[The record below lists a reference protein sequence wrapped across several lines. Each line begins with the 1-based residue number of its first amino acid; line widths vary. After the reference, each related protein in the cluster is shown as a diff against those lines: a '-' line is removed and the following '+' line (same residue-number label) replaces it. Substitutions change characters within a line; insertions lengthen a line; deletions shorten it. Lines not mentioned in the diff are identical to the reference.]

1 MILQGPPNTIQKVF
15 IHTKKEGYWAL
26 VKYDA
31 EGWAI
36 KTRHFTDHGNSSKH
50 SNPHDKEIAYDPYTG
65 APDFHKYPDI
75 NYWLAEYPDGV
86 PEFKYFQRGI
96 TNMEVRY
103 FNLPAYR
110 SETAPG
116 HPYANFPGIPS

>member
-1 MILQGPPNTIQKVF
+1 M
-15 IHTKKEGYWAL
+15 
-26 VKYDA
+26 KYDA